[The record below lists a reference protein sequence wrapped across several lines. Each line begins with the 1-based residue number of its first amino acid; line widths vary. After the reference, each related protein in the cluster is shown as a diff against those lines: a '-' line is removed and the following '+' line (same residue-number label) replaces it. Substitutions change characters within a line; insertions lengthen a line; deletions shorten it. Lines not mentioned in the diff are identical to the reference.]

1 MAAACHGQ
9 RTFRPAGGFIP
20 KVINRFCGWIPQSFG
35 ALAFSPFFSCSDA
48 YSTIV
53 GQTCARL
60 CEGYI
65 VSMSTSSPSPS
76 FTSGLESFRRYSLTD
91 TLIGQVDHVLN
102 NIFCKQPSSR
112 PYPATGLPDDDA
124 ASTPIT
130 MSQKRAAA
138 GLMRVNHA
146 GEVSAQ
152 ALYQGQSLTARD
164 PSLRDRLGQASIE
177 ESDHLNWCRRRLQ
190 ELDAGPSKLDPF
202 WYMGSLALGM
212 AAGIAG
218 DRWNLG
224 FLAETEYQVV
234 RHLDDHLAALPE
246 HDARSRAIV
255 TQMKEDELGHAH
267 LAEDLGAADL
277 PPTVKALMKLTS
289 KIMTGVAERI

>member
-1 MAAACHGQ
+1 M
-9 RTFRPAGGFIP
+9 TMPA
-20 KVINRFCGWIPQSFG
+20 S
-35 ALAFSPFFSCSDA
+35 S
-48 YSTIV
+48 
-53 GQTCARL
+53 
-60 CEGYI
+60 
-65 VSMSTSSPSPS
+65 SSPSPNPD
-76 FTSGLESFRRYSLTD
+76 TPDFRRYSLID
-91 TLIGQVDHVLN
+91 ALIGEVDHMLN
-102 NIFCKQPSSR
+102 NIFCEQASSR
-112 PYPATGLPDDDA
+112 PYPANELPADDTA
-124 ASTPIT
+124 TTPLGV
-130 MSQKRAAA
+130 SQKQAAA

-146 GEVSAQ
+146 GEISAQ

-164 PSLRDRLGQASIE
+164 PSLRDKLSQASIE

-190 ELDAGPSKLDPF
+190 ELDDKPSRLDPF
-202 WYMGSLALGM
+202 WYMGSFALGM

-267 LAEDLGAADL
+267 LAENLGAADL
-277 PPTVKALMKLTS
+277 PSPVKTLMKLTS
-289 KIMTGVAERI
+289 KIMTSVSERI